1 MTVEYWIAKNV
12 EDPFRNETRN
22 VGVIARDARGVAARF
37 IGERDTG
44 ELDRRLLGQRFR
56 YPDVYLQWLNF
67 WRGEIKQS
75 RVDSI
80 LKAKTTNYFVS
91 EAGEITDTGSD
102 SVEAVCAFLYS
113 LLVSDAPVMDAFE
126 LGEEEDLTR
135 GLDSEISHALAELNI
150 LADAP
155 KFGVRH
161 PVRREQ
167 PVKGKHVVHTPSFS
181 QKNGRLYV
189 YEAIDFTMKRPK
201 IVRERAGWMAYM
213 YADIKQEDNTAE
225 TFSIFRPNSEDGGET
240 IDYAKKMLGGESSLI
255 NWADDNERKRFL
267 NDRQQV
273 ATSL

>member
-1 MTVEYWIAKNV
+1 MTVQYWIAKNV

-22 VGVIARDARGVAARF
+22 VGVIARDACGIAARF

-67 WRGEIKQS
+67 WRSEIGLG
-75 RVDSI
+75 RMDSI
-80 LKAKTTNYFVS
+80 LKAKTPNYFVV
-91 EAGEITDTGSD
+91 EAGEITDTGGD

-113 LLVSDAPVMDAFE
+113 LLISEAPVMEAFE

-135 GLDSEISHALAELNI
+135 GLDSEISHALTELNL

-161 PVRREQ
+161 PVMREH
-167 PVKGKHVVHTPSFS
+167 PVRGKHVVHKPSFS

-213 YADIKQEDNTAE
+213 YADIKQEDETAE
-225 TFSIFRPNSEDGGET
+225 TFSIFRPNSDDGGET
-240 IDYAKKMLGGESSLI
+240 VEYAKKILGGESMLV
-255 NWADDNERKRFL
+255 NWADDNERKLFL
-267 NDRQQV
+267 SDRQRV